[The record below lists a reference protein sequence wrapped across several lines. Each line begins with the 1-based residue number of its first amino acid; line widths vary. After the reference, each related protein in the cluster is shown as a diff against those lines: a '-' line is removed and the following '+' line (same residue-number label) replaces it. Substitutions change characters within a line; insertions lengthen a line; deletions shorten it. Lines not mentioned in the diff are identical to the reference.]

1 MTNDTKRPTMPA
13 PPCPVDLMVSEDPNG
28 HPTIRMPA
36 ATLEGFLFSEKL
48 LANLK
53 GNR

>member
-1 MTNDTKRPTMPA
+1 MNSKQTVPA
-13 PPCPVDLMVSEDPNG
+13 PPCPVDLLVSEDPN

-36 ATLEGFLFSEKL
+36 ARLEGVLFSERL

-53 GNR
+53 GTR